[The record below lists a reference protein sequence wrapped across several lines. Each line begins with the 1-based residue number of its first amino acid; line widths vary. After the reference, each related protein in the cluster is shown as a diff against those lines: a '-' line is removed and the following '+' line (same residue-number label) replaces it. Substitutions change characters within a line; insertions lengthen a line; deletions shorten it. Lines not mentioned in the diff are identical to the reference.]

1 MNNKFSQSNNDT
13 SSDREDNF
21 NEENYNHLQ
30 QRLHF
35 NQSFDFIH
43 HHQQQQHQQQRRILE
58 QEQNESVL
66 LRNNTNST
74 NKPVKFKKKTK
85 KNNLF
90 NNNDKLKRNSLKE
103 NSKKENDYLNNNSED
118 EYERP
123 IVIRNINGLGH
134 NNNQILNG
142 MNNDKNAAQFDV
154 SSQSLLDVETIEEV
168 IY

>member
-1 MNNKFSQSNNDT
+1 MKSL
-13 SSDREDNF
+13 
-21 NEENYNHLQ
+21 NHYK
-30 QRLHF
+30 
-35 NQSFDFIH
+35 I
-43 HHQQQQHQQQRRILE
+43 IIKIYKIIIE
-58 QEQNESVL
+58 
-66 LRNNTNST
+66 
-74 NKPVKFKKKTK
+74 
-85 KNNLF
+85 
-90 NNNDKLKRNSLKE
+90 
-103 NSKKENDYLNNNSED
+103 KKENDYLNNNSED